1 MLGLEDVP
9 TGLVPNENVSPGGG
23 VGVVTDAL
31 KRRVD
36 VFRWGL
42 VPSWAKDPSIGFRL
56 INARAETLT
65 EKPSFR
71 NAFARRRCLI
81 PAGGFY
87 EWRQEDKIKQPY
99 LFQLRD
105 HQAFTFAG
113 LWEYWQDNQGN
124 ELYSCTII
132 TTTPNELL
140 AEYHDRMPVIVPA
153 QRQALWLDPA
163 FQDAGPLLDLLEP
176 YPPGEM
182 DMYEV
187 SRAVN
192 FPRSDSPELIQPHA
206 AKDGL
211 KPASSAG
218 QLLIEKFKG
227 PVI

>member
-1 MLGLEDVP
+1 MCGRFSIMYDPEELKDMLGLEDVP
-9 TGLVPNENVSPGGG
+9 TELVHNENVSPGGG

-31 KRRVD
+31 IRKVD

-99 LFQLRD
+99 LFGLKD

-113 LWEYWQDNQGN
+113 LWEYWQDNQGT

-140 AEYHDRMPVIVPA
+140 AEYHDRMPVILDA
-153 QRQALWLDPA
+153 EHCWAWLEDRPVRELQSMLQPYASDRMSQPVKIDP
-163 FQDAGPLLDLLEP
+163 FLL
-176 YPPGEM
+176 
-182 DMYEV
+182 
-187 SRAVN
+187 RRTAV
-192 FPRSDSPELIQPHA
+192 
-206 AKDGL
+206 
-211 KPASSAG
+211 
-218 QLLIEKFKG
+218 
-227 PVI
+227 